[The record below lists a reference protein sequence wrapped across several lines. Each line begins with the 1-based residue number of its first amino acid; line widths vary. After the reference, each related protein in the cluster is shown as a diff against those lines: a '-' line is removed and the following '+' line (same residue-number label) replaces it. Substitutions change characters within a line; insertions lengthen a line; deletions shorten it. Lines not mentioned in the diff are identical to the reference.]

1 MTRLT
6 DEQLHALADD
16 AFTVL
21 NWARRLGFGRERQV
35 KELVRTFEVP
45 LGYRKPVV
53 PADRVAS

>member
-6 DEQLHALADD
+6 DRQLRELADD

-21 NWARRLGFGRERQV
+21 NWARRNGFDRERQLAEVV
-35 KELVRTFEVP
+35 KAFEVQ

-53 PADRVAS
+53 GEVAS